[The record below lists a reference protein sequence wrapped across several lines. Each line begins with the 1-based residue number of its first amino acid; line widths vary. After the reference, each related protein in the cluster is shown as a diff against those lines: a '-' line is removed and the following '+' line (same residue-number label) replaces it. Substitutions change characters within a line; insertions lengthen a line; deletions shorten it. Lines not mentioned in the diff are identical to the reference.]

1 MREPLVVHERMNT
14 VQVLEQLRR
23 HPIPLAVVVDEF
35 GDVEGIVTASDILA
49 SIAGDLADT
58 ADHETPDV
66 ICEGERVWLLN
77 GSLLLEEVRE
87 VLQCHTLPR
96 GKRHHTLAG
105 LVLDQLGQIPG
116 GGEKF
121 ALEGYQFEV
130 VSMDGHR
137 ISRVRVRQNTAS
149 EMTPS
154 VGQTS
159 G

>member
-1 MREPLVVHERMNT
+1 
-14 VQVLEQLRR
+14 
-23 HPIPLAVVVDEF
+23 
-35 GDVEGIVTASDILA
+35 
-49 SIAGDLADT
+49 
-58 ADHETPDV
+58 
-66 ICEGERVWLLN
+66 LLN

-96 GKRHHTLAG
+96 GKRYHTLAG